1 MAVSRLTDG
10 LPVTFEWLN
19 SLVEEIN
26 ALSAKVGVSSSG
38 SSVSTI
44 DNIDVMGSFFNSTT
58 RTIQIIAEEWTGTA
72 TAGRATFEDT
82 VKFNPGFA
90 DNNVIV
96 VVTAAF
102 VSNGTRKGRPFKASA
117 SVGGIDKNK
126 FELTV
131 SLVEDDMDFNKGKQV
146 VVNYIAIGKKA

>member
-1 MAVSRLTDG
+1 MAVSRITDG
-10 LPVTFEWLN
+10 LPITYEWLN
-19 SLVEEIN
+19 SIVEEIN
-26 ALSAKVGVSSSG
+26 ALSAKSVGSSG
-38 SSVSTI
+38 SSVSTV
-44 DNIDVMGSFFNSTT
+44 DNIDVMGSFFNATT
-58 RTIQIIAEEWTGTA
+58 RTIQIIADQWSGTA

-82 VKFNPGFA
+82 ISFSPAFA

-96 VVTAAF
+96 VATPAF
-102 VSNGTRKGRPFKASA
+102 VSNGTRKGRPFKSSA

-146 VVNYIAIGKKA
+146 VINYIAIGKKA